1 MSPSDF
7 VNLAVISFPI
17 IIIILVFIGL
27 YKIIVKKQ
35 TVTTYYTPFDE
46 ITGQAPVAFHE
57 EKYMQEDEDG
67 QGDDKNK
74 NKNPKI

>member
-1 MSPSDF
+1 MNPGDL

-17 IIIILVFIGL
+17 VIIILVFIGL
-27 YKIIVKKQ
+27 YKVFVKKRS
-35 TVTTYYTPFDE
+35 VTTYYTPFDE

-57 EKYMQEDEDG
+57 EKYVKEEEDG

-74 NKNPKI
+74 K

>member
-1 MSPSDF
+1 
-7 VNLAVISFPI
+7 
-17 IIIILVFIGL
+17 
-27 YKIIVKKQ
+27 VKKQ
-35 TVTTYYTPFDE
+35 PVTTYYTPFDE

-74 NKNPKI
+74 NKNSKI

>member
-7 VNLAVISFPI
+7 VNLAVISNHHHHPGFHRI
-17 IIIILVFIGL
+17 IQNFCE
-27 YKIIVKKQ
+27 KA
-35 TVTTYYTPFDE
+35 DR
-46 ITGQAPVAFHE
+46 QAPAAFHE

-74 NKNPKI
+74 NKNSKI

>member
-7 VNLAVISFPI
+7 VNLAVITFPI

-27 YKIIVKKQ
+27 YKIFVKKQ

-46 ITGQAPVAFHE
+46 ITCQAPVAFHE
-57 EKYMQEDEDG
+57 EKYMQEDEGG
-67 QGDDKNK
+67 QSDDKNK

>member
-7 VNLAVISFPI
+7 VNLAVISLP

-27 YKIIVKKQ
+27 YKIFVKKQ

-57 EKYMQEDEDG
+57 EKYMQEDGDG

-74 NKNPKI
+74 NKNSKI

>member
-7 VNLAVISFPI
+7 VNLAVISLQ

-27 YKIIVKKQ
+27 YKNFVKKQ
-35 TVTTYYTPFDE
+35 PVTTYYTPFDE

-74 NKNPKI
+74 NKNSKI